1 MEKSTSMA
9 ETRWV
14 FWRGHSLIK
23 LTWNSINL
31 LVIPRFSIRHLQI
44 TSKEWVSHN
53 ETNDQSSADFPLD
66 DVLLVLD
73 LSRNFTNQDSSV
85 YTSIDKG
92 PDVPNA
98 LIEGVL
104 WYSKVTRKIYQLGGW
119 FSFNSVNDPGY
130 ITNAQL
136 PESSIWEFDIDLKT
150 WAQSAL
156 SYVNTGSKV
165 DRPGTPANCDVPSL
179 NRSFLF
185 EGYVQQ
191 RSDHDYMNYTVSSTF
206 KCR

>member
-1 MEKSTSMA
+1 MST
-9 ETRWV
+9 
-14 FWRGHSLIK
+14 
-23 LTWNSINL
+23 
-31 LVIPRFSIRHLQI
+31 
-44 TSKEWVSHN
+44 
-53 ETNDQSSADFPLD
+53 DFPLD

-73 LSRNFTNQDSSV
+73 LSRNFTNQDTSV
-85 YTSIDKG
+85 YTSIDKA

-136 PESSIWEFDIDLKT
+136 PESSIREFDIDLQT

-156 SYVNTGSKV
+156 SYVNAGSKV
-165 DRPGTPANCDVPSL
+165 DRPGTPANCDAPSL
-179 NRSFLF
+179 NRSFVF

-191 RSDHDYMNYTVSSTF
+191 RSDHDYINYTTSSTF
-206 KCR
+206 KCRRIILVLRDNTDNYGQFSRVCFNLIQILPRQPLATFRCQITLGQE